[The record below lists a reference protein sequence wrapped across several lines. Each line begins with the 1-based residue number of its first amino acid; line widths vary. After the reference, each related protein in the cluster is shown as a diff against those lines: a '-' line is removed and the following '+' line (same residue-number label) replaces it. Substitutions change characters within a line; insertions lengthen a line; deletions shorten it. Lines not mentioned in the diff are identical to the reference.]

1 MMRLKGCPRC
11 QGDVLYGQDIYGR
24 FRQCLQCGHLVDL
37 GKPRAVVSK
46 FAAGAYPCEEVA

>member
-11 QGDVLYGQDIYGR
+11 QGDVLYGQDVYGR

-37 GKPRAVVSK
+37 DKPRAVVSK
-46 FAAGAYPCEEVA
+46 FAVGAYPREEVA